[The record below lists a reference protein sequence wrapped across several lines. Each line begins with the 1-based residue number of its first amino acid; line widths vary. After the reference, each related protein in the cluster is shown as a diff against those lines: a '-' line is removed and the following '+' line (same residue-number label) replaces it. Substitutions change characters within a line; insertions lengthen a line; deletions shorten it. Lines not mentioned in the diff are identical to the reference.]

1 MPRMIDPEQRG
12 LRAGR
17 AFGLLA
23 GVFVLVFGIVV
34 TLLAIDQRRVLDNTS
49 RLQDSTVP
57 EIIRYQRLARNLEQL
72 RQEGE
77 RVFSVATPEARQQA
91 LFVVTLVASHPSVLD
106 HPAAAALAG
115 EAERFL
121 GEVMRQAGHDG
132 HAFKSRYDEWQSLSR
147 RLSILVDD
155 ISIQGV
161 NQASAD
167 LHKTAAAMG
176 LARQKLFVLMALAGL
191 FLAIFL
197 FLLRQHLIL
206 PLQRID
212 RSLSELGVDRPPPT
226 FPPSAMVEIRA
237 VEGAIAH
244 LHSLLASNEQ
254 TRRELET
261 LANRDGLTGLIN
273 RRHFLHMAENE
284 LRRAQRYQRPVT
296 VGMADLDFFKRL
308 NDSHGHAAG
317 DAVLRAFAALLQ
329 DSLRASDL
337 ICRYGGEEFALL
349 FPEST
354 LAEAAALAE
363 RFRQRCADN
372 EILLPDGNA
381 VRITL
386 SLGLAEAGDDSIDLA
401 LRRADEALY
410 QAKHQ
415 GRNQVV
421 LAPPPVDQAA

>member
-12 LRAGR
+12 LQAGR

-34 TLLAIDQRRVLDNTS
+34 TLLALDQRRVLDNTS
-49 RLQDSTVP
+49 RLQDTTVP

-77 RVFSVATPEARQQA
+77 RVFSAVTPESRQQA
-91 LFVVTLVASHPSVLD
+91 LFVVTLVASHPSILE
-106 HPAAAALAG
+106 HREAAGLSG
-115 EAERFL
+115 ETERFL
-121 GEVMRQAGHDG
+121 SDVLRQASQGDS
-132 HAFKSRYDEWQSLSR
+132 AFKTRYDEWQRLSN

-161 NQASAD
+161 NQASSN
-167 LHKTAAAMG
+167 LREVAAAIG

-191 FLAIFL
+191 FLLIFL

-212 RSLSELGVDRPPPT
+212 RSLSELGVDRPPPV
-226 FPPSAMVEIRA
+226 FPPSAMAEIHA
-237 VEGAIAH
+237 VEGAIGH
-244 LHSLLASNEQ
+244 LHSLLMTNEQ
-254 TRRELET
+254 TRLELET

-273 RRHFLHMAENE
+273 RRHFIQMAENE
-284 LRRAQRYQRPVT
+284 LLRAQRYQRPVT
-296 VGMADLDFFKRL
+296 IGMADLDFFKRL
-308 NDSHGHAAG
+308 NDTYGHAAG

-337 ICRYGGEEFALL
+337 LCRYGGEEFAFL

-372 EILLPDGNA
+372 DILLPDGHS

-386 SLGLAEAGDDSIDLA
+386 SIGLAEAGDNPVDLA

-410 QAKHQ
+410 QAKRQ
-415 GRNQVV
+415 GRNRVV
-421 LAPPPVDQAA
+421 LAPPPIDQAG